1 VLYNGEPVWTA
12 AQEANELIDSLPAGL
27 EQYRPSIRY
36 LLIQERGYS
45 ETELVAMRNLV
56 AALFRLENSRSPEDV
71 SRVLETLIE
80 WLQAPE
86 QSDLRRAFAGWMRQV
101 LLPRRM
107 PGAVVP
113 ELTDLQEVRTMLA
126 ERVKEWTQQWRDEGW
141 EEGRKEGGARVLVHQ
156 LERKFGPLDATVT
169 ARIAQADAEQFLVWA
184 ERVLTADRLEDVFL

>member
-1 VLYNGEPVWTA
+1 
-12 AQEANELIDSLPAGL
+12 
-27 EQYRPSIRY
+27 
-36 LLIQERGYS
+36 
-45 ETELVAMRNLV
+45 MRNLV

-71 SRVLETLIE
+71 SRVLETPIE

-113 ELTDLQEVRTMLA
+113 ELTALQEVRTMLA

-141 EEGRKEGGARVLVHQ
+141 EEGLEEGRNEGRKEGGAQVLVHV

>member
-1 VLYNGEPVWTA
+1 VLVC
-12 AQEANELIDSLPAGL
+12 Q
-27 EQYRPSIRY
+27 
-36 LLIQERGYS
+36 
-45 ETELVAMRNLV
+45 V
-56 AALFRLENSRSPEDV
+56 
-71 SRVLETLIE
+71 VLETLIE

-86 QSDLRRAFAGWMRQV
+86 QSDLRRAFVGWMRQV

-141 EEGRKEGGARVLVHQ
+141 EEGRNEGRNEGRKEGRKEGGAQLLVHL

-184 ERVLTADRLEDVFL
+184 ERVLTADRLEDVFV